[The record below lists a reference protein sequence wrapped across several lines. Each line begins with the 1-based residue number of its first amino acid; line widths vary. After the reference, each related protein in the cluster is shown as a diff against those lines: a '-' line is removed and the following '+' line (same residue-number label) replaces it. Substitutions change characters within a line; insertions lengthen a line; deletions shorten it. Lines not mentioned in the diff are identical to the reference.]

1 MTRLLEKAVEEAKT
15 IPESKQDEVAVF
27 IFEEVQR
34 AKLLAGIEEGEQA
47 IREGRVVSHEEAK
60 QRMARWLK

>member
-1 MTRLLEKAVEEAKT
+1 MLEQAVEEAKT
-15 IPESKQDEVAVF
+15 VPENKQDEVAAYL
-27 IFEEVQR
+27 FEEIQR

-47 IREGRVVSHEEAK
+47 LAEGRVVSHDEAK